1 MTAASRRYVSPDEDS
16 GRWLGFPFRTGDVI
30 VSTRSKSGTT
40 WMQMICLLLVFGSP
54 ELPEPLGRL
63 SPWLDHLIE
72 PRDRLFERLEQQNWR
87 RVMKTH
93 TPLDGIPIV
102 PGADYVVVARHP
114 LDMAVSLYHQGD
126 NIDRRRL
133 AALTGERAPSS
144 SAADRPSAHDWL
156 MSWIRTH
163 ADPLDAMDS
172 LDGVMWHLSDAWR
185 RRHEPNV
192 SLVHYD
198 DLLADLEGEMHRL
211 ADHLGIVI
219 EDRVWPVL
227 VRSAGFEQMRARADQ
242 LVPNAGGILKDG
254 RAFFR
259 SGRSG
264 AGREML
270 SDAEVT
276 EYYRRVEGL
285 APPGLLTWLHR

>member
-1 MTAASRRYVSPDEDS
+1 VSPDEDS
-16 GRWLGFPFRTGDVI
+16 GRWLEFPFRTCDIV

-40 WMQMICLLLVFGSP
+40 WMQMICLLLVFRSP
-54 ELPEPLGRL
+54 DLPEPLGRL

-72 PRDRLFERLEQQNWR
+72 PLDRLLERLAQQDWR
-87 RVMKTH
+87 RVIKTH

-102 PGADYVVVARHP
+102 PGADYIVVARHP
-114 LDMAVSLYHQGD
+114 LDLAVSLYHQGD

-133 AALTGERAPSS
+133 AVLTGKPVPSS
-144 SAADRPSAHDWL
+144 YAAERPSAHDWL
-156 MSWIRTH
+156 MSWIRTR
-163 ADPLDAMDS
+163 AEPLHAMDS
-172 LDGVMWHLSDAWR
+172 LDGVMWHLTDAWR

-192 SLVHYD
+192 SLIHYD
-198 DLLADLEGEMHRL
+198 DLLADLDGEMHRL

-219 EDRVWPVL
+219 NDHTWPAL
-227 VRSAGFEQMRARADQ
+227 VHSANFEQMRAKADQ
-242 LVPNAGGILKDG
+242 LVPNAGGILQDG

-270 SDAEVT
+270 SDAEVS
-276 EYYRRVEGL
+276 EYHRRIEGL
-285 APPGLLTWLHR
+285 GPPDLLTWLHR